1 MAKILRLYPIVNGQ
15 ETCVR
20 EAKEIAKILSNP
32 KEELDLDFE
41 HGGRVKMGSSRD
53 FIGETVQI
61 GEDLELEI
69 PEH

>member
-1 MAKILRLYPIVNGQ
+1 MKKILRLYPIVDGQ